1 MAIETLKLDD
11 KRAVEILYPDEL
23 MAEKPVIILAHGSGN
38 DMQSPFLETIT
49 EQLEYKG
56 LNVIRFNFPYKVAGK
71 KFPDRSEILENSWRL
86 VIRFVLENL
95 QFKSLYIGGKSMGG
109 RIATIIAGD
118 FPEIKGL
125 IFLGYPLHP
134 PGKFD
139 NIRDEFL
146 YLLSVPMLF
155 IQGTRDPFAR
165 MDLLQQTLSHLRNRA
180 TLHWIE
186 GGEHSFKVLVRSG
199 HNYPDI
205 LKRVAGIVADWI
217 DEVEQKK

>member
-1 MAIETLKLDD
+1 MPIDELTLDE
-11 KRAVEILYPDEL
+11 KRAVQILYPDEL
-23 MAEKPVIILAHGSGN
+23 MAEKPLIILAHGSGN

-49 EQLEYKG
+49 EQLAYKG
-56 LNVIRFNFPYKVAGK
+56 LNVVRFNFPYKVAGK

-86 VIRFVLENL
+86 VIRFVLDNL
-95 QFKSLYIGGKSMGG
+95 KFKSLYIGGKSMGG
-109 RIATIIAGD
+109 RIATIIARD

-139 NIRDEFL
+139 NIRDEYL

-186 GGEHSFKVLVRSG
+186 GGDHSFKVLVRSG
-199 HNYPDI
+199 QSYPGI
-205 LKRVAGIVADWI
+205 LKKVAVEVANWI
-217 DEVEQKK
+217 DEVERKQ